1 MGMSLPSRA
10 DPPPCTIPQRGRE
23 QNEKCGLEE
32 IIDIHEADRNEGQN
46 GREDASDRRVDHSP
60 HGITNRWCPVSP
72 GNPVV
77 LGWRRDTPLTR
88 EHPCDAPLRG
98 ETNVR
103 KTALYWLG
111 NSATVVATAML
122 LAACGNDVPVGPS
135 PRATLATLATLTAAA
150 QTGDLTSVAAA
161 ANSVTDNRAPDL
173 GACDSLRVPTGNK
186 VAFRAFAKGVQIYR
200 WSGTSWIF
208 VEPSA
213 TLSADAQGKSTI
225 ATHFAGPTWQ
235 SVSGG
240 KVVGSVLKRCTPN
253 PSAIAWL
260 LLAAVPDDGPGIFQR
275 TKYIQRVNTVGGNA
289 PSLPGTVT
297 GDLASVPY
305 TAEYVFYRPQ

>member
-1 MGMSLPSRA
+1 
-10 DPPPCTIPQRGRE
+10 
-23 QNEKCGLEE
+23 
-32 IIDIHEADRNEGQN
+32 
-46 GREDASDRRVDHSP
+46 
-60 HGITNRWCPVSP
+60 
-72 GNPVV
+72 
-77 LGWRRDTPLTR
+77 
-88 EHPCDAPLRG
+88 
-98 ETNVR
+98 
-103 KTALYWLG
+103 
-111 NSATVVATAML
+111 ML

>member
-1 MGMSLPSRA
+1 M
-10 DPPPCTIPQRGRE
+10 
-23 QNEKCGLEE
+23 
-32 IIDIHEADRNEGQN
+32 
-46 GREDASDRRVDHSP
+46 
-60 HGITNRWCPVSP
+60 
-72 GNPVV
+72 
-77 LGWRRDTPLTR
+77 
-88 EHPCDAPLRG
+88 
-98 ETNVR
+98 R
-103 KTALYWLG
+103 KSAFYWLEH
-111 NSATVVATAML
+111 SVMVVAAATL
-122 LAACGNDVPVGPS
+122 LAGCGKEVPVGPA
-135 PRATLATLATLTAAA
+135 PRATLATRLVPLTAAA
-150 QTGDLTSVAAA
+150 QAGELTSAAAA
-161 ANSVTDNRAPDL
+161 ANSTNDNRAPDL

-225 ATHFAGPTWQ
+225 GTHFSGPTWQ

-260 LLAAVPDDGPGIFQR
+260 LLGAVPDDGPGVFQR
-275 TKYIQRVNTVGGNA
+275 TNYIQRVYTVGGNA

-297 GDLASVPY
+297 GELASVPY
-305 TAEYVFYRPQ
+305 TAEYFFYRPQ

>member
-1 MGMSLPSRA
+1 M
-10 DPPPCTIPQRGRE
+10 
-23 QNEKCGLEE
+23 
-32 IIDIHEADRNEGQN
+32 
-46 GREDASDRRVDHSP
+46 
-60 HGITNRWCPVSP
+60 
-72 GNPVV
+72 
-77 LGWRRDTPLTR
+77 
-88 EHPCDAPLRG
+88 
-98 ETNVR
+98 R
-103 KTALYWLG
+103 KTALHWLE
-111 NSATVVATAML
+111 NSATVVAAALL
-122 LAACGNDVPVGPS
+122 LAGCGNDAPVGPS
-135 PRATLATLATLTAAA
+135 PRAALATLTPQTAGA
-150 QTGDLTSVAAA
+150 QTVETSVVAA
-161 ANSVTDNRAPDL
+161 ANSANDNRAPDL

-200 WSGTSWIF
+200 WSGASWIF

-225 ATHFAGPTWQ
+225 GTHFSGPTWQ

-260 LLAAVPDDGPGIFQR
+260 LLGAVPDDGPGVFQR

-297 GDLASVPY
+297 GELASVPY
-305 TAEYVFYRPQ
+305 TAEYFFYRPQ